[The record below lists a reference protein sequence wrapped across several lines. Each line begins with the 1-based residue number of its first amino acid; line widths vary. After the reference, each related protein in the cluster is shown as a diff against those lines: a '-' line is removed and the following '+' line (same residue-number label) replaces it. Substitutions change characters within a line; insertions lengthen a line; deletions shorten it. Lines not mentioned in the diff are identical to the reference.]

1 MFVVRHRGRVQGW
14 RNACPHVAGAP
25 MAWRKDSYLSADA
38 QHIVCSAHGAQ
49 FNIDTGLCTR
59 GPCVGES
66 LSRVVVHEAEGDI
79 YIVLEDSKETIL

>member
-14 RNACPHVAGAP
+14 RNACPHVYGAP
-25 MAWRKDSYLSADA
+25 MAWRKDAYLSADA

-49 FNIDTGLCTR
+49 FNIDSGLCTL

-66 LSRVVVHEAEGDI
+66 LTQLDVHEAKGDI
-79 YIVLEDSKETIL
+79 NIVIEDYKETTL